1 VNSGVPNPVNSPGS
15 ARIPAEHARH
25 DRLIVTRF
33 AADDSYPT
41 EIDEARQLV
50 TTCSDCARLADDI
63 GLLIAA
69 TSKLPAAQRPRDFRL
84 THEQAESLRGSFLE
98 RLLRPLAAPRLA
110 ALRPVAGAAMSL
122 GLALVVAGVALPT
135 PSPAGAPADPGVMM
149 NEGVPD
155 KEVAAPAAPD
165 GAAGEAEDP
174 SERDASFDRAY
185 TERLSTA
192 DGTDVSAQPVDQTRT
207 LVLYAGLV
215 LAMIS
220 LAILSIVTFAR
231 RRSYDR
237 LLR

>member
-1 VNSGVPNPVNSPGS
+1 VNSGVPNPVNSPRS
-15 ARIPAEHARH
+15 TRIPAEHARH

-63 GLLIAA
+63 GLLMAA
-69 TSKLPAAQRPRDFRL
+69 TAKLPAAQRPRDFRI

-155 KEVAAPAAPD
+155 KEVVAPAAPD
-165 GAAGEAEDP
+165 GAAGEAEAPD
-174 SERDASFDRAY
+174 DSFDRVY
-185 TERLSTA
+185 TERLGTT